1 MTAFSGFLLAAAI
14 LLVVVLAI
22 VLRSLWR
29 GGKAATAGD
38 APPSN
43 DRREANLAIYRDQLG
58 ELERD
63 LNEGSLAEGDF
74 QAARGELQRRLLD
87 EVQAEAQGAPR
98 AASNNGGRTTA
109 YVLLVAIPLLSIAGY
124 LALGRPQALD
134 PANTQPRM
142 NEQQIDSM
150 LVQLE
155 EKLKAKP
162 DDHKGWV
169 MLARSYKVLGRFAEA
184 AEAYGHGMALVD
196 TDPVLMA
203 DYAEVLVRVTGKFD
217 GKPTE
222 LIAAALKID
231 PHEPQALFL
240 AGAAASERR
249 DFAAVADYW
258 GRLLPQLEAG
268 SEEEKSLGDAVDKAR
283 AIVEG
288 KVGAAEP
295 AAPTPETVSGEV
307 TLSGKVAAQAK
318 PDDLL
323 FIFARPNEGSRMP
336 LAVLRAKVSD
346 LPLQFT
352 FDDSMALPGGQKIS
366 DLPTISIEAR
376 VAKAGKAQTSSGD
389 LFGIVK
395 GLKPGTR
402 GVKVVIDQVQP

>member
-14 LLVVVLAI
+14 LLVVALAI
-22 VLRSLWR
+22 VLRPLWR

-63 LNEGSLAEGDF
+63 LNEGSLAEVDF

-87 EVQAEAQGAPR
+87 EVQAETQGEPT
-98 AASNNGGRTTA
+98 ASNKGGRTTA

-249 DFAAVADYW
+249 DFAAVVDYW

-268 SEEEKSLGDAVDKAR
+268 SEEAKSLGEAVDKAR

-288 KVGAAEP
+288 KVGTAEP
-295 AAPTPETVSGEV
+295 TAQAPETVSGEV
-307 TLSGKVAAQAK
+307 ALSGKVAAQAK

-323 FIFARPNEGSRMP
+323 FVFARPDEGSRMP
-336 LAVLRAKVSD
+336 LAVVRAKVAD
-346 LPLQFT
+346 LPLQFS
-352 FDDSMALPGGQKIS
+352 FDDSMALSGGQKIS
-366 DLPTISIEAR
+366 DLGTISIEAR
-376 VAKAGKAQTSSGD
+376 VAKAGKAQSSSGD

-395 GLKPGTR
+395 GVKPGPR
-402 GVKVVIDQVQP
+402 DVKVVIDQVQP

>member
-14 LLVVVLAI
+14 LLVVALAI
-22 VLRSLWR
+22 VLRPLWR
-29 GGKAATAGD
+29 GGKAAAVGD
-38 APPSN
+38 AAPSN

-63 LNEGSLAEGDF
+63 LNEGSLAEVDF

-87 EVQAEAQGAPR
+87 EVQAETQGEPT
-98 AASNNGGRTTA
+98 ASNKGGRTTA
-109 YVLLVAIPLLSIAGY
+109 YVLLAAIPLLSIAGY

-142 NEQQIDSM
+142 SEQQIDSM

-155 EKLKAKP
+155 EKLKARP

-249 DFAAVADYW
+249 DFAAVVDYW

-268 SEEEKSLGDAVDKAR
+268 SEEAKSLGEAVDKAR

-288 KVGAAEP
+288 KVGAVEP

-307 TLSGKVAAQAK
+307 ALSGKVAAQAN

-323 FIFARPNEGSRMP
+323 FIFARPDEGSRMP
-336 LAVLRAKVSD
+336 LAVVRARVAD
-346 LPLQFT
+346 LPLQFS
-352 FDDSMALPGGQKIS
+352 FDDSMALSGGQKIS
-366 DLPTISIEAR
+366 DLGTISIEAR
-376 VAKAGKAQTSSGD
+376 VAKAGKAQSSSGD

-395 GLKPGTR
+395 GVKPGTQ

>member
-1 MTAFSGFLLAAAI
+1 
-14 LLVVVLAI
+14 
-22 VLRSLWR
+22 
-29 GGKAATAGD
+29 
-38 APPSN
+38 
-43 DRREANLAIYRDQLG
+43 
-58 ELERD
+58 
-63 LNEGSLAEGDF
+63 
-74 QAARGELQRRLLD
+74 
-87 EVQAEAQGAPR
+87 
-98 AASNNGGRTTA
+98 
-109 YVLLVAIPLLSIAGY
+109 
-124 LALGRPQALD
+124 
-134 PANTQPRM
+134 
-142 NEQQIDSM
+142 
-150 LVQLE
+150 
-155 EKLKAKP
+155 
-162 DDHKGWV
+162 

-249 DFAAVADYW
+249 DFAAVVDYW

-268 SEEEKSLGDAVDKAR
+268 SEEAKSLGEAVDKAR

-288 KVGAAEP
+288 KVGAVEP

-307 TLSGKVAAQAK
+307 ALSGKVAAQAK

-323 FIFARPNEGSRMP
+323 FIFARPDEGLRMP

-346 LPLQFT
+346 LPLQFS

-366 DLPTISIEAR
+366 ELPTISIEAR